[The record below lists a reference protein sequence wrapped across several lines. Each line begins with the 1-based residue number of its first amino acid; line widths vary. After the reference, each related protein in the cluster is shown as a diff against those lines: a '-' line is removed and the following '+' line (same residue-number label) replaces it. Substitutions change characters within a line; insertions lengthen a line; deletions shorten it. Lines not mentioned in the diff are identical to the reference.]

1 MSIFAIADLH
11 LSLSTNKPMDVFGPG
26 WQNYVARL
34 EEAWR
39 GKIKDG
45 DTVLIPGDISWGIS
59 MDEALS
65 DLQFIESL
73 PGTKILSKG
82 NHDYWWGT
90 NKKVEDFLTEKGL
103 TSMKVLKNNGFV
115 VENTLVAGTRGWL
128 LPENPESKEADE
140 KIYLREV
147 GRLER
152 SLQDALQK
160 WESDGTEPG
169 SLRRVAMLHYPPI
182 YDPRR
187 SNGFTDTLEKYGVEL
202 CLYGHLHGRG
212 HLKAYNGEKNG
223 VEYRLISADY
233 LRFDPVEI

>member
-73 PGTKILSKG
+73 PGTKI
-82 NHDYWWGT
+82 
-90 NKKVEDFLTEKGL
+90 
-103 TSMKVLKNNGFV
+103 
-115 VENTLVAGTRGWL
+115 
-128 LPENPESKEADE
+128 
-140 KIYLREV
+140 
-147 GRLER
+147 
-152 SLQDALQK
+152 
-160 WESDGTEPG
+160 
-169 SLRRVAMLHYPPI
+169 
-182 YDPRR
+182 
-187 SNGFTDTLEKYGVEL
+187 
-202 CLYGHLHGRG
+202 
-212 HLKAYNGEKNG
+212 
-223 VEYRLISADY
+223 
-233 LRFDPVEI
+233 